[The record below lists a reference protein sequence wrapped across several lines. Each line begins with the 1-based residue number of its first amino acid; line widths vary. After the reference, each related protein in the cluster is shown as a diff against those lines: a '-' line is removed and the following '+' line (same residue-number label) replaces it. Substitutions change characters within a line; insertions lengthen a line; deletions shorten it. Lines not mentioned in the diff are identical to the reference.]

1 MESLIPFLAIG
12 LVFYFLIIRPQ
23 MQESQEHN
31 DLITSLAKDDRVIM
45 ANGLHGRIVKVDDV
59 TVLLEVSDRTR
70 VTFDKAAVQRRADA
84 AS

>member
-1 MESLIPFLAIG
+1 M
-12 LVFYFLIIRPQ
+12 
-23 MQESQEHN
+23 
-31 DLITSLAKDDRVIM
+31 SLAKDDRVIM
-45 ANGLHGRIVKVDDV
+45 ANGFYGCIVKVDDV